1 MTLLFLDLAELEDH
15 HDRLRKLENQNK
27 LANLVS
33 GGGDLGEDKLN
44 TLLKAINDI
53 TDEVK
58 KDTDKKLEDFVR
70 QNAFDD
76 LVKEQGGLYR
86 RVQQLEKQV
95 RQLEEDAGENV
106 QKIETNRKSCQRNA
120 KEIENLKKKIN
131 SGDFQ
136 APEGSGEDEE

>member
-1 MTLLFLDLAELEDH
+1 MLFLDLAELEDH

-86 RVQQLEKQV
+86 RVQQLEK
-95 RQLEEDAGENV
+95 
-106 QKIETNRKSCQRNA
+106 
-120 KEIENLKKKIN
+120 
-131 SGDFQ
+131 
-136 APEGSGEDEE
+136 

>member
-1 MTLLFLDLAELEDH
+1 MTYLFLDLAELEDH

-86 RVQQLEKQV
+86 RVQQLEK
-95 RQLEEDAGENV
+95 
-106 QKIETNRKSCQRNA
+106 
-120 KEIENLKKKIN
+120 
-131 SGDFQ
+131 
-136 APEGSGEDEE
+136 

>member
-58 KDTDKKLEDFVR
+58 KDTD
-70 QNAFDD
+70 
-76 LVKEQGGLYR
+76 
-86 RVQQLEKQV
+86 
-95 RQLEEDAGENV
+95 
-106 QKIETNRKSCQRNA
+106 
-120 KEIENLKKKIN
+120 
-131 SGDFQ
+131 
-136 APEGSGEDEE
+136 

>member
-15 HDRLRKLENQNK
+15 HDRLRKLENQSK

-33 GGGDLGEDKLN
+33 GGGDLGEDKLS

-76 LVKEQGGLYR
+76 LVKE
-86 RVQQLEKQV
+86 
-95 RQLEEDAGENV
+95 
-106 QKIETNRKSCQRNA
+106 
-120 KEIENLKKKIN
+120 
-131 SGDFQ
+131 
-136 APEGSGEDEE
+136 